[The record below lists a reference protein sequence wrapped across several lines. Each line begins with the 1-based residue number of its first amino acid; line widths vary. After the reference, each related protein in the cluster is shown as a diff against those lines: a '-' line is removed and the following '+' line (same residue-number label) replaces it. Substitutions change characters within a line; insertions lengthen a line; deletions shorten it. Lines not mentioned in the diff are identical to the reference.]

1 MISLM
6 ANPDLSEVKHPWFF
20 FAVAFALLL
29 WITLPYLAALWGS
42 GKDLV
47 FAGFLLNPLDG
58 NSYLAKMYQGYQGHW
73 RFTLP
78 YSAEKGQGAYLFLFY
93 LLLGHLGRILGLPLI
108 VVYHV
113 ARLLASLGMLLALWL
128 FLGEHF
134 PRPEARRAAFIA
146 STLGLG
152 MGWLAIPWGVM
163 TSDLWVAEAF
173 PFLSAF
179 TNPHFPLALGLVLLV
194 LTLGQGGK
202 GLWYGLVS
210 ALLALVSPF
219 GVMLALAIL
228 TVVAIWEAGPDYK
241 RLCQSKAARRAVWV
255 FLGGAPIVAYQAWAI
270 ASDPILAE
278 WNAQNITPSPPVWD
292 VALSFSPWVGLALLW
307 VGLGLKRGDPAPRLL
322 VTWLLL
328 GWVLIYLPWGLQR
341 RWMMGMYIPVVGLAM
356 HGLGRWIQGARRFWM
371 AAMGLF
377 TVVVPT
383 QLLILL
389 AVLHGIR
396 AQDPKLFITRDEMAA
411 YAWIETHTAP
421 EALILASPESGLLI
435 PAHTGRRVVYGHPFE
450 TVEADRHKAWVE
462 AFFSGEGGQG
472 LHSLLLE
479 ADYIFYGP
487 REQRLGGDLD
497 LARYAAVYRQGQV
510 TLYATR

>member
-1 MISLM
+1 
-6 ANPDLSEVKHPWFF
+6 
-20 FAVAFALLL
+20 
-29 WITLPYLAALWGS
+29 
-42 GKDLV
+42 
-47 FAGFLLNPLDG
+47 
-58 NSYLAKMYQGYQGHW
+58 
-73 RFTLP
+73 
-78 YSAEKGQGAYLFLFY
+78 
-93 LLLGHLGRILGLPLI
+93 
-108 VVYHV
+108 
-113 ARLLASLGMLLALWL
+113 
-128 FLGEHF
+128 
-134 PRPEARRAAFIA
+134 
-146 STLGLG
+146 
-152 MGWLAIPWGVM
+152 
-163 TSDLWVAEAF
+163 VAEAF

-210 ALLALVSPF
+210 GLLALVSPF

-396 AQDPKLFITRDEMAA
+396 TQDPKLFITRDEMAA